1 MGMPHIEVLAASN
14 VYSRMMYFQK
24 AGDVE
29 VGHAHTYDHGTLVS
43 YGSVLYEVLDGPDG
57 AVVAAKEFA
66 APGFVFVE
74 KDKYHRITA
83 LVDGTVCACIHAL
96 RTIDEELVPPDCLI
110 TPIRREWHNQIFDA
124 VKERTGKTVGEIVH
138 PLPAREQVHDPVQ

>member
-1 MGMPHIEVLAASN
+1 MDCPHIEVLAVSN
-14 VYSRMMYFQK
+14 VYSRLMYFQK

-29 VGHAHTYDHGTLVS
+29 IGHSHTYDHGTLVS

-57 AVVAAKEFA
+57 EVVAAKKFV

-83 LVDGTVCACIHAL
+83 LEDGTVCACIHAL
-96 RTIDEELVPPDCLI
+96 RTVDEDLVSPDCLI
-110 TPIRREWHNQIFDA
+110 EPIRREWHNQIFDA
-124 VKERTGKTVGEIVH
+124 VRDKVGKPVGSIVH
-138 PLPAREQVHDPVQ
+138 PMPVREQVHDPVQ